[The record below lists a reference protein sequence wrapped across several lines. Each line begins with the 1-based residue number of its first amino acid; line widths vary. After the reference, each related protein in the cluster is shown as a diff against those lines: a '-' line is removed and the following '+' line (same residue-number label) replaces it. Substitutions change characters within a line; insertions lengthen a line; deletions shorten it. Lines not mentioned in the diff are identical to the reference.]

1 MSIPRQETIH
11 GDSNALTLTSDRR
24 QKHGDPAWV
33 PFAAGFTSG
42 CTNVLAGHPFDTLRV
57 RVQTGQS
64 IAFTN
69 PYHYASMLYRGILP
83 PFITASMSI
92 SVNFGLWEAVRTTYT
107 DPWITKSN
115 KPLSPDESPV
125 SSIFLSGTLT
135 GWCVCQ
141 LTMPLVNMKVVRQTL
156 PPEQVERT
164 YAKQISRAVR
174 DHGLQ
179 SLWRGYLPHNVQ
191 ESVGRGCYLG
201 GYYLAKRILA
211 DEQTFGEAKFWKKA
225 LAAAVGGIAGWCVTY
240 PMDVLRSNMMRDYKS
255 ERYANTYSC
264 LTSILKEHGVAGLYR
279 GMGFTVVRAVPVAIF
294 TLPVWDS
301 SRSFFLRFAGHE

>member
-1 MSIPRQETIH
+1 MFGKLRANQNSQCAAGNSSCSCSRTRSVLNLVKKFILVTIFYSISFAVLATAQVDVTSSTASGSNESREYETIHGGIMSIPRQETIH
-11 GDSNALTLTSDRR
+11 GDSNALTITSDRR

-69 PYHYASMLYRGILP
+69 PYHYAAMLYRGILP

-125 SSIFLSGTLT
+125 SSIFL
-135 GWCVCQ
+135 
-141 LTMPLVNMKVVRQTL
+141 
-156 PPEQVERT
+156 
-164 YAKQISRAVR
+164 R
-174 DHGLQ
+174 DTKG
-179 SLWRGYLPHNVQ
+179 S
-191 ESVGRGCYLG
+191 
-201 GYYLAKRILA
+201 
-211 DEQTFGEAKFWKKA
+211 
-225 LAAAVGGIAGWCVTY
+225 
-240 PMDVLRSNMMRDYKS
+240 
-255 ERYANTYSC
+255 
-264 LTSILKEHGVAGLYR
+264 
-279 GMGFTVVRAVPVAIF
+279 
-294 TLPVWDS
+294 
-301 SRSFFLRFAGHE
+301 